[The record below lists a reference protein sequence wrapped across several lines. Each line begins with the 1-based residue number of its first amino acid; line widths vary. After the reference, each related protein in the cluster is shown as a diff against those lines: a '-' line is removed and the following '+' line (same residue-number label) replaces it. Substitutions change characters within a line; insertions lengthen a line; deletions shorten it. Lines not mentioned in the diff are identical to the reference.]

1 MKTKNLIF
9 GGVFIIGG
17 FLLVRNFLNKKVEAE
32 KPKLNYNE
40 KNTDKIIDIKGN
52 KVNIP
57 LKIQEQYYKMG
68 QSFKPNTQ
76 GISEIGVPYDFEI
89 NPDFSKIDFSDWV
102 KK

>member
-9 GGVFIIGG
+9 GGVFIVGG
-17 FLLVRNFLNKKVEAE
+17 FWLVRNFLNKKVEAE

-57 LKIQEQYYKMG
+57 LEIQEKYYKMG
-68 QSFKPNTQ
+68 QSFKPNT
-76 GISEIGVPYDFEI
+76 SEIGVPYDFEI
-89 NPDFSKIDFSDWV
+89 NPDFSKIDFSAWV